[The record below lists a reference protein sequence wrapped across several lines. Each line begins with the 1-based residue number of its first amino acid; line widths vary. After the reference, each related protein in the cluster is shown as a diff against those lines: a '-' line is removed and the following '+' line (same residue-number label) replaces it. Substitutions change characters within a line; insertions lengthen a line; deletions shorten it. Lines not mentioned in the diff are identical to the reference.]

1 MLNSKSITAIAGIVF
16 GALSVQSQA
25 AVTFTNYSYYDIAG
39 YADDYNSGDS
49 AQYLPGAVDVT
60 GFPAGGGDFRSVEAI
75 GGTVEAP
82 EFANAESEANVN
94 IGDIYTYSGITSIYG
109 FADSYAIAGTTD
121 PANQDAYAYGDAVID
136 IDFNLDSAYSFTFFS
151 EWMEANGNANVYYE
165 LSDWDTSSVVF
176 SNNIVNGFY
185 SAWETGTLA
194 AGNYR
199 LIVEAISNADG
210 LDSSLNSGFASGDFG
225 LELTAVPVP
234 AAVWLFGSGL
244 LGLAGVAR
252 RKKAA

>member
-1 MLNSKSITAIAGIVF
+1 MLNSKNLTAIAGIVL

-39 YADDYNSGDS
+39 YAGDYNSGDS
-49 AQYLPGAVDVT
+49 AQYLPGAVDLA
-60 GFPAGGGDFRSVEAI
+60 GFPAGGGDYQSVEAI

-82 EFANAESEANVN
+82 EYANAESEANVDIGN
-94 IGDIYTYSGITSIYG
+94 ISTYGGITSIYG
-109 FADSYAIAGTTD
+109 FADSYALAGTTD

-136 IDFNLDSAYSFTFFS
+136 IDFNLDSAYSFSFFS
-151 EWMEANGNANVYYE
+151 EWMEADGNANVYYE
-165 LSDWDTSSVVF
+165 LSSWDTNSIVF

-199 LIVEAISNADG
+199 LIVEAISDADG
-210 LDSSLNSGFASGDFG
+210 QNINLGSGSAAGDFG